1 MTEDIRGIESQ
12 VVNIYP
18 ELSYE
23 TFEGFGG
30 AVTEAAGYIYS
41 LMNDEQKKKV
51 QISAPYISCPG
62 SDADGMAGIPSSGSE
77 DSGSDPGGS

>member
-1 MTEDIRGIESQ
+1 MKLKYYAKSPVFGRERNFEQTIEMTEDIRGIESQ

-51 QISAPYISCPG
+51 SIRRLP
-62 SDADGMAGIPSSGSE
+62 DTD
-77 DSGSDPGGS
+77 DRK

>member
-23 TFEGFGG
+23 TFEGFGWV

-51 QISAPYISCPG
+51 IETYFSPEKNEL
-62 SDADGMAGIPSSGSE
+62 SSGTCAH
-77 DSGSDPGGS
+77 GQL